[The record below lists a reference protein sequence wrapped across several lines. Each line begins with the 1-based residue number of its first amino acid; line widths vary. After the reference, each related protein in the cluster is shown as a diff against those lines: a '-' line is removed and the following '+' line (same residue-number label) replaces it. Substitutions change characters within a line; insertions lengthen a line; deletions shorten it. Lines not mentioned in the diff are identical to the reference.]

1 MDNNK
6 TSNNFDIDKY
16 YSNRKKAIILTNLAV
31 IIILTI
37 ILFFSL
43 PEGFYQSF
51 LSSLEVLWAIFGIE
65 LTVFVFI
72 YAFIRKSINRDHKKI
87 SFFNGKVNLKNK
99 YIVNEYKSYFAE
111 INLLNVILWDLVI
124 NSLFLIV
131 VTFFSMCNISI
142 NIVVKIIIL
151 LCVSALIITLLIHVV
166 LLLNYRE
173 YYYKFEDFIKNKN
186 RDELNELKEY
196 LETLQ
201 NEEKKNGKDEDAE

>member
-16 YSNRKKAIILTNLAV
+16 YSNSKKAIILTNLAV

-43 PEGFYQSF
+43 PEVFYQSF

-151 LCVSALIITLLIHVV
+151 LCVSALIITLLILVV

>member
-16 YSNRKKAIILTNLAV
+16 YSNSKKAIILTNLAV

-43 PEGFYQSF
+43 PEVFYQSF

-131 VTFFSMCNISI
+131 VTFFSMCTISI

-151 LCVSALIITLLIHVV
+151 LCVSALIITLLILVV

>member
-16 YSNRKKAIILTNLAV
+16 YSNSKKAIILTNLAV

-43 PEGFYQSF
+43 PEVFYQSF

-87 SFFNGKVNLKNK
+87 SFFNSKVNLKNK

-151 LCVSALIITLLIHVV
+151 LCVSALIITLLILVV

>member
-1 MDNNK
+1 MNNNK

-16 YSNRKKAIILTNLAV
+16 YSKNKKVIIWTNLGV
-31 IIILTI
+31 IIMFTI

-43 PEGFYQSF
+43 PEVFYQSF
-51 LSSLEVLWAIFGIE
+51 LSNLEVLWAIFGIE

-87 SFFNGKVNLKNK
+87 SFFNDKVNLKNK
-99 YIVNEYKSYFAE
+99 YIVNEYKSYFVE
-111 INLLNVILWDLVI
+111 MNLLNIILWDLFI

-142 NIVVKIIIL
+142 NTVVKIIIL
-151 LCVSALIITLLIHVV
+151 LCVSALIITLLILVV

-173 YYYKFEDFIKNKN
+173 YYYRFEDFIKNKN

-201 NEEKKNGKDEDAE
+201 NEEKNNGKDEDAE

>member
-1 MDNNK
+1 MNNNK

-16 YSNRKKAIILTNLAV
+16 YSKNKKAIIWTNLGV
-31 IIILTI
+31 IIMFTI

-43 PEGFYQSF
+43 PEVFYQSF
-51 LSSLEVLWAIFGIE
+51 LSNLEVLWAIFGIE

-87 SFFNGKVNLKNK
+87 SFFNDKVNLKNK
-99 YIVNEYKSYFAE
+99 YIVNEYKSYFVE
-111 INLLNVILWDLVI
+111 MNLLNIILWDLFI

-151 LCVSALIITLLIHVV
+151 LCVSALIITLLILVV

>member
-16 YSNRKKAIILTNLAV
+16 YSNSKKAIILTNLAV

-43 PEGFYQSF
+43 PEVFYQSF

-151 LCVSALIITLLIHVV
+151 LCVSALIITLLILVV

-173 YYYKFEDFIKNKN
+173 YYYRFEDFIKNKN

-201 NEEKKNGKDEDAE
+201 NEEKNNGKDEDAE

>member
-151 LCVSALIITLLIHVV
+151 LCVSALIITLLILVV